1 MVSLSLRA
9 RMVRRSLRRRA
20 AQNRFPAIEQNQ
32 LPVLFGNSF
41 PKSGTHLLTQILAGF
56 AQLGPFVQSGLPP
69 VLTFEGE
76 SGQPRPLKL
85 IAADL
90 ARLLPGDI
98 AYGHLHAVPD
108 VQAELCR
115 EGMAPYFIYRDPR
128 DVVVSHV
135 FYVTDINNHHVHHDY
150 YTKALKDFDERLE
163 VSILGRP
170 EIAVPFPDIS
180 ERFAPYLDWLE
191 RSEVLAL
198 RYEELLEQT
207 EAQLGR
213 IFDHAEARGFAYS
226 GPRDAA
232 VQMLWRAIRPEESP
246 TFRSGQAGG
255 WKKHFTPKHIKLFK
269 EVGGKLLVRLGY
281 ERDLN
286 W

>member
-9 RMVRRSLRRRA
+9 RMVRRSLRRTA
-20 AQNRFPAIEQNQ
+20 AQKRFPSMEQNS
-32 LPVLFGNSF
+32 LPILFGNSF

-56 AQLGPFVQSGLPP
+56 TQLGPFVESGLPP

-76 SGQPRPLKL
+76 SGRPRPLKL

-98 AYGHLHAVPD
+98 AYGHLHALPD
-108 VQAELCR
+108 LQTELCR
-115 EGMAPYFIYRDPR
+115 EGMAPCFIYRDPR

-135 FYVTDINNHHVHHDY
+135 FYVTDINNKHVHNDY

-170 EIAVPFPDIS
+170 EIAVPFPDIN
-180 ERFAPYLDWLE
+180 ERFAPYLGWLE

-198 RYEELLEQT
+198 RYEDLLERP
-207 EAQLGR
+207 EAELGR
-213 IFDHAEARGFAYS
+213 IFDHAVGRGFSYGGERA
-226 GPRDAA
+226 AA
-232 VQMLWRAIRPEESP
+232 VQALWGAIRPEDSP

-269 EVGGKLLVRLGY
+269 EVGGELLVRLGY
-281 ERDLN
+281 EQDLN

>member
-1 MVSLSLRA
+1 ME
-9 RMVRRSLRRRA
+9 
-20 AQNRFPAIEQNQ
+20 QNR

-56 AQLGPFVQSGLPP
+56 TQLGPFVESGLPP

-76 SGQPRPLKL
+76 SGQPRQLKL

-90 ARLLPGDI
+90 QRLLPGDI
-98 AYGHLHAVPD
+98 AYGHLHALPE

-115 EGMAPYFIYRDPR
+115 EGVAPFFIYRDPR

-135 FYVTDINNHHVHHDY
+135 FYVTDINNKHVHHDY
-150 YTKALKDFDERLE
+150 YTNALKDFDERLE

-170 EIAVPFPDIS
+170 EISVPFPDINA
-180 ERFAPYLDWLE
+180 RFAPYLDWLE
-191 RSEVLAL
+191 RGEVLSL
-198 RYEELLEQT
+198 RYEDLLERP
-207 EAQLGR
+207 EGELGR
-213 IFDHAEARGFAYS
+213 MIDHAVARGFSYA
-226 GPRDAA
+226 GERAAA
-232 VQMLWRAIRPEESP
+232 VQALWSAIRPEDSP

-255 WKKHFTPKHIKLFK
+255 WKKHFTPKHTKLFK
-269 EVGGKLLVRLGY
+269 EVGGELLVRLGY

>member
-1 MVSLSLRA
+1 VVSLGLRA
-9 RMVRRSLRRRA
+9 RLIRRDLRRRA
-20 AQNRFPAIEQNQ
+20 AQKRFPSVEQNQ

-56 AQLGPFVQSGLPP
+56 TQLGPFVESGLPP

-90 ARLLPGDI
+90 QRLLPGDI
-98 AYGHLHAVPD
+98 AYGHLHALPE

-115 EGMAPYFIYRDPR
+115 EGVAPYFIYRDPR

-135 FYVTDINNHHVHHDY
+135 FYVTDINNKHVHHDY
-150 YTKALKDFDERLE
+150 YTNALKDFDERLE

-170 EIAVPFPDIS
+170 EISVPFPDINA
-180 ERFAPYLDWLE
+180 RFATYLGWLE
-191 RSEVLAL
+191 RGEMLGL
-198 RYEELLEQT
+198 RYEDLLERP
-207 EAQLGR
+207 ESELGR
-213 IFDHAEARGFAYS
+213 IFDHAVARGFSYA
-226 GPRDAA
+226 GERTAA
-232 VQMLWRAIRPEESP
+232 LQALWGAIRPEDSP

-255 WKKHFTPKHIKLFK
+255 WKKHFTPKHTKLFK
-269 EVGGKLLVRLGY
+269 EVGGQLLVRLGY